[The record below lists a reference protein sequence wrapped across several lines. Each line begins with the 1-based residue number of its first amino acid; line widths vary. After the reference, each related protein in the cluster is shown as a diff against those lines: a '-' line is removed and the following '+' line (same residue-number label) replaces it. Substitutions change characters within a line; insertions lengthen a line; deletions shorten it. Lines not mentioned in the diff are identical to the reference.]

1 MPLTI
6 ESYPHIAEAI
16 IASAPPAALR
26 SLRATCSWF
35 KTLVDP
41 LLYRHLSHEI
51 ATDSTRTIP
60 LHLPVD
66 LWTNTAAVSSLR
78 ILDLHL
84 GEYKDPNTIEI
95 DIDDWG
101 SDLDSEEE
109 EWKDDTARVLPRA
122 ANLMYAVL
130 YGTHTSVFRH
140 VLQNRHVPTI
150 ICPVR
155 GRDFVTDFLEVDKA
169 TVGAYVPTNRV
180 WVVARQGPR
189 AGVLKMQLFK
199 EKPLAVTVV
208 LLPPSSDSQ
217 SPVSGDGEA
226 EHGDSL
232 YFYDSLVET
241 AAFESTD
248 TSSFGIQTP
257 DGEPYPDTPATFAI
271 VGIEAWNAAFP
282 LPEGSWETKFRRD
295 FETNAVQ
302 RYDQDDAENHLKR
315 LSFMTLQE
323 WKGSVT
329 EEEREIV
336 SGIDLD

>member
-16 IASAPPAALR
+16 IASAPPSALR
-26 SLRATCSWF
+26 SLRATCTWF

-41 LLYRHLSHEI
+41 VLYRHLSHEI
-51 ATDSTRTIP
+51 ATDATTTVP
-60 LHLPVD
+60 LNLPVD
-66 LWTNTAAVSSLR
+66 IFTNKTAISSLR
-78 ILDLHL
+78 VLDLHL
-84 GEYKDPNTIEI
+84 GEYKDPNQIEI

-109 EWKDDTARVLPRA
+109 EEWKDDTARVFPRA
-122 ANLMYAVL
+122 AHLMYAIL

-140 VLQNRHVPTI
+140 VLQNRHVPTV
-150 ICPVR
+150 ICPIR

-180 WVVARQGPR
+180 WIVARQGPR

-208 LLPPSSDSQ
+208 LLPPPDEP
-217 SPVSGDGEA
+217 PVTGEG
-226 EHGDSL
+226 EEGNTL

-248 TSSFGIQTP
+248 TSSFEIQTP

-271 VGIEAWNAAFP
+271 VGIEAWDAAFP
-282 LPEGSWETKFRRD
+282 LPQGSWEAKFRRD
-295 FETNAVQ
+295 FETNAAQ

-323 WKGSVT
+323 WKDSVT
-329 EEEREIV
+329 EEEWEIV
-336 SGIDLD
+336 SGIDLE